1 MKLLSRAEILAAEDL
16 TRELVEVPEWGGAV
30 YVRGLTAAEYDAI
43 TVSAI
48 EGSGKNHHVN
58 LANLRVKIVAASV
71 VDEDGKRLFS
81 DSDIKALGNKS
92 AAALQRVFS
101 VAQRLSG
108 LGDEAL
114 EKATKELKEN
124 PFADSSSDSALTSE
138 SPAPESS

>member
-1 MKLLSRAEILAAEDL
+1 MATEDL

-30 YVRGLTAAEYDAI
+30 YVRGLTATEYDAI
-43 TVSAI
+43 TVSTI
-48 EGSGKNHHVN
+48 EGRGKNHHVN

-71 VDEDGKRLFS
+71 VDEDGNRLFS

-108 LGDEAL
+108 LGDDAVEQ
-114 EKATKELKEN
+114 ATEELKEN
-124 PFADSSSDSALTSE
+124 PFADSSSDSASTSE